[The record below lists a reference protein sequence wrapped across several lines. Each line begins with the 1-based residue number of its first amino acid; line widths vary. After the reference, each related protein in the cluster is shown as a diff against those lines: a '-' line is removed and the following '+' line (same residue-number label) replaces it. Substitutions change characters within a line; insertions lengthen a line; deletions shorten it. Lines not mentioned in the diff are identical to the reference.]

1 MPVAF
6 PLVRRPSVGRRPL
19 FCLVPVALAI
29 TACGGG
35 SGTADTVAEPPA
47 PPPAALSLTGTAA
60 TGAPINGAVV
70 VIDATG
76 KVGTAVATNAATGA
90 FTVDVAG
97 LTAPFLLQVVG
108 TAGGKQVFLS
118 AVATA
123 AGQTVNLT
131 PLTDLVVSAAAGV
144 AGGGSLVDACA
155 PSGSTAPAA
164 CVAALKEATT
174 GSRLSTAVA
183 DVARL
188 VKDLNSTGTDV
199 LNGPFA
205 ANGTGFDALLDKILV
220 TPARA
225 GSPVATVTLIASNTR
240 LGDVALPA
248 ASGGTATVTATAPS
262 ADALRAA
269 DAVAT
274 VLPQVQACLASL
286 NALFPTSN
294 FKAPTAAQ
302 VQPFIDDSFFLGGG
316 ADKAGV
322 VAALSSGE
330 DVFVAGFSLQ
340 AVGLAAAGLDPL
352 GAAEVAALASL
363 SPAAVLAARP
373 GGGVAVTLGADGTP
387 TQAWLPIAFNGSTS
401 DSPWKFVKGPAYNGC
416 AGGWRLAGPQ
426 RADLHMNARISRNTN
441 NGTTS
446 FSRHRAFHLNIEETD
461 AWTSQLGT
469 GLVDAVTVHGPGLA
483 VYSGNAASPVGTAAV
498 LTLSRPTG
506 LNNVFAIGNGRTWYG
521 NGEALQSCQDLA
533 GSSAPAGTPCVD
545 EAQVVPGALYA
556 WVLKAGGMP
565 VAAFPYQVMA
575 VPMSR
580 AFMQANQTQLF
591 ATITTVS
598 PASVAAART
607 AIGNSSAAV
616 LDSLFTV
623 NYTQGSAYGSKAD
636 NCGLQ
641 LHDGTGNLLL
651 NAEANAVGRE
661 TRCTFASDSLNSG
674 SLARPANAAAIT
686 SGSIWVTTQVLG
698 NQATS
703 GQALP

>member
-1 MPVAF
+1 MPVARS
-6 PLVRRPSVGRRPL
+6 PIRRSPVRLNGLS
-19 FCLVPVALAI
+19 CLVPVVLAI

-35 SGTADTVAEPPA
+35 SDKADPIVEPPV
-47 PPPAALSLTGTAA
+47 PPAIRSLTGTAA
-60 TGAPINGAVV
+60 TGAPVAGSVV

-76 KVGTAVATNAATGA
+76 KISTAVATNAATGA

-118 AVATA
+118 SVATA

-164 CVAALKEATT
+164 CVAALKDATT
-174 GSRLSTAVA
+174 GSRLSTAVS
-183 DVARL
+183 DVAKL
-188 VKDLNSTGTDV
+188 VKDLNTAGTDV
-199 LNGPFA
+199 LNGAFT

-220 TPARA
+220 TPASS
-225 GSPVATVTLIASNTR
+225 GSPVATVTLIASNTS
-240 LGDVALPA
+240 LGQVALPA
-248 ASGGTATVTATAPS
+248 TSGGTATVTPATPS
-262 ADALRAA
+262 ADALKAA
-269 DAVAT
+269 DAVAS
-274 VLPQVQACLASL
+274 VLPQVRACMASL

-322 VAALSSGE
+322 VAALTSGQ
-330 DVFVAGFSLQ
+330 DVFVGGFNLQ
-340 AVGLAAAGLDPL
+340 AVGLATASFDPFS
-352 GAAEVAALASL
+352 AAEVAALASQ
-363 SPAAVLAARP
+363 SPAAVLAARAR
-373 GGGVAVTLGADGTP
+373 GGVSVTLGADGTA

-401 DSPWKFVKGPAYNGC
+401 DSPWKFVKGSAYSGC
-416 AGGWRLAGPQ
+416 AGVWRLAGPQ

-446 FSRHRAFHLNIEETD
+446 FTRHRAFHLNIEETD
-461 AWTSQLGT
+461 AWTSELGT
-469 GLVDAVTVHGPGLA
+469 GLIDDVTVHGPGLA
-483 VYSGNAASPVGTAAV
+483 VYSGNTASPVGTAAA
-498 LTLSRPTG
+498 LKLSRPTG
-506 LNNVFAIGNGRTWYG
+506 LNNVYAIGNGNTWYG

-533 GSSAPAGTPCVD
+533 GTNAPAGTPCVD
-545 EAQVVPGALYA
+545 EARVVPGALYA
-556 WVLKAGGMP
+556 WVLKAGNTL
-565 VAAFPYQVMA
+565 VAAFPYQVTS
-575 VPMSR
+575 VPMSK
-580 AFMQANQTQLF
+580 AYVQANQANLF

-598 PASVAAART
+598 PASVAATRT

-616 LDSLFTV
+616 LDNLFTF

-641 LHDGTGNLLL
+641 LQDSNFNLLL

-661 TRCTFASDSLNSG
+661 TSCTFATDSLNSG
-674 SLARPANAAAIT
+674 GLARPANVSAINRAVV
-686 SGSIWVTTQVLG
+686 WVTTQVLG

-703 GQALP
+703 GQTLP